1 MGREWERR
9 GEWEVG
15 KNQRKFVK
23 KKKSRYI
30 CRSGSEN
37 WFVKMFSEHK
47 VGKETERKK
56 WNKIYRDEEGREA
69 K

>member
-1 MGREWERR
+1 
-9 GEWEVG
+9 
-15 KNQRKFVK
+15 
-23 KKKSRYI
+23 
-30 CRSGSEN
+30 
-37 WFVKMFSEHK
+37 MFSEHK